1 LLDKR
6 SAAVEPESV
15 DRMPS
20 VVDRRSLLAI
30 ASVLGLCAFRP
41 TRRAY
46 ARPALAA
53 DSLADVPLEVGGDWG
68 RSLPGSAR
76 LVMLRMRAV
85 CLYGVR
91 LLSDRQPGRLRVDN
105 HTSGLPHIWLH
116 DDQPTTAWIVVDIG
130 ERDWC
135 KLAYQF
141 GHELGHVLCNS
152 WMRSA
157 SPSPPSQWLEE
168 AMVEAFS
175 IRGLG
180 LLAAS
185 WEKAPPFAGDNA
197 FAVSIRQYRQDLV
210 TKYTSPDRDMAAW
223 FRANRAALETGQ
235 RGTEGVAVLNIL
247 PLLEGEPGCVED
259 LGAVNRW
266 PERTHVGAED
276 YLTKWQKSCAEIGAS
291 GKLPARLR
299 ERLGLA

>member
-1 LLDKR
+1 M
-6 SAAVEPESV
+6 VN
-15 DRMPS
+15 
-20 VVDRRSLLAI
+20 RRSLLAI

-41 TRRAY
+41 ARRAY

-53 DSLADVPLEVGGDWG
+53 ESLADVSLELGGDWG

-91 LLSDRQPGRLRVDN
+91 LLSDRQPERLRVDN

-152 WMRSA
+152 WVRSA

-197 FAVSIRQYRQDLV
+197 FAAAIRHYRQDLI
-210 TKYTSPDRDMAAW
+210 TKYSSADRDMAAW

-247 PLLEGEPGCVED
+247 PLLEGEPACVED

-266 PERTHVGAED
+266 PERTRVGAED
-276 YLTKWQKSCAEIGAS
+276 YLAKWQKSCAEIGAS
-291 GKLPARLR
+291 GKLPMRLR
-299 ERLGLA
+299 ELLGLA